1 MEKMKTHSKKITGL
15 ILASVLLFAACSTQ
29 PKNSGDVFDLRKQAE
44 SHLDL
49 GNKLS
54 DRGDNAEALRM
65 INEAQRLAKITDDP
79 SLIIR
84 TSLSRGNVLMN
95 IQQFDEA
102 SQEFETALA
111 ESLRMG
117 NRELTA
123 VSRIH
128 IARYKLFRGLA
139 PAQQIKQELAGELG
153 FIKSDTLY
161 IAFAWVVS
169 GLAEKELGSYAEAE
183 AAVKRALNLHE
194 KGLYLEQAAYDWYL
208 IGSFRSLNKDY
219 SGAREALTQAL
230 ALDRRIENSYG
241 LATDW
246 RALGDIYAKAGNAEE
261 SKAAY
266 LRSADIFR
274 ALGSTEAAEEAE
286 QRIHAA
292 Q

>member
-1 MEKMKTHSKKITGL
+1 MKTHGKKTTGL
-15 ILASVLLFAACSTQ
+15 ILASVLLLAACSTQ
-29 PKNSGDVFDLRKQAE
+29 PKNTGDVYDLRKQAE

-65 INEAQRLAKITDDP
+65 ITEAQRLAKITDDP

-95 IQQFDEA
+95 IRQFDEA
-102 SQEFETALA
+102 SQEFESALA

-117 NRELTA
+117 NRELVA

-128 IARYKLFRGLA
+128 ISRYRLNRGLS
-139 PAQQIKQELAGELG
+139 PAQQVKQELAGELG

-161 IAFAWVVS
+161 IAFAWLVS
-169 GLAEKELGSYAEAE
+169 GLAEKELGNYAEAE

-194 KGLYLEQAAYDWYL
+194 KGRYLEQAAYDWYL
-208 IGSFRSLNKDY
+208 IGSFRSSNKDY

-246 RALGDIYAKAGNAEE
+246 RALGNIYAKAGNAEE
-261 SKAAY
+261 SRAAY
-266 LRSADIFR
+266 LRAADIFR
-274 ALGSTEAAEEAE
+274 ALGNADSAEEAE
-286 QRIHAA
+286 GRI
-292 Q
+292 QDGR